1 MKIRHKVLKPMIFMI
16 FILATTLV
24 ANAQSPFSVDTAV
37 DIDTATAGE
46 EEQTAEANS
55 NLIEQ
60 IGWVRNDMAN
70 LEDDYVVITRSTVNV
85 RSGPGT
91 GFAIMQRTGR
101 GDKHPLIREESGWYA
116 MQIGVI
122 DLDDLDQAWLRNDL
136 AVNVKNIISI
146 TKDKINL
153 RSGPSTRY
161 SVVGTTTIGKTYPLV
176 GTESNWYKIA
186 LMNAESIIPPSE
198 PEEVTAAQ
206 QQFADDY
213 SNYTRLV
220 KEKGFYDSETQK
232 ALTRF
237 RNSYGVYRILA
248 KGSQALR
255 NVRSSGKVDKIV
267 IDKQNFTSTLYSN
280 GKVVR
285 VYPIAYGAN
294 PDGGD
299 KQKVGDKRT
308 PEGAFEII
316 NRAQNPRYKNIPGGA
331 KNNPL
336 GTRWMGLN
344 TWRGSIG
351 MHGTSAPSSIGTRAS
366 GGCIRM
372 FTPDAEELFDM
383 VKVSLP
389 VVISSVEGYDHPKPE
404 PAEPPR
410 AADPEEEV
418 QPEPEPESEDN
429 EEDTAIQPETDTPS
443 NNIEDQ
449 SPEKT
454 EKPKGFWN
462 KVKSFFG
469 NLFS

>member
-1 MKIRHKVLKPMIFMI
+1 MIFMI

-24 ANAQSPFSVDTAV
+24 AHAQSPFS
-37 DIDTATAGE
+37 IDTTVEIDRSTTRE
-46 EEQTAEANS
+46 EEQTTEENP
-55 NLIEQ
+55 NLIEK

-70 LEDDYVVITRSTVNV
+70 LEEDYVVITRSTVNV

-161 SVVGTTTIGKTYPLV
+161 SIVGTTTIGRSYPLV

-186 LMNAESIIPPSE
+186 LMNAEAIIPPSE
-198 PEEVTAAQ
+198 PEEVEAAQ

-237 RNSYGVYRILA
+237 RNSYGIYRILA
-248 KGSQALR
+248 KGSPALR
-255 NVRSSGKVDKIV
+255 KVRSTGKVDKVV
-267 IDKQNFTSTLYSN
+267 IDKKNFTSTLYSN

-294 PDGGD
+294 PMA
-299 KQKVGDKRT
+299 V
-308 PEGAFEII
+308 
-316 NRAQNPRYKNIPGGA
+316 
-331 KNNPL
+331 
-336 GTRWMGLN
+336 
-344 TWRGSIG
+344 
-351 MHGTSAPSSIGTRAS
+351 TSKKSATN
-366 GGCIRM
+366 
-372 FTPDAEELFDM
+372 
-383 VKVSLP
+383 VLP
-389 VVISSVEGYDHPKPE
+389 K
-404 PAEPPR
+404 ALL
-410 AADPEEEV
+410 
-418 QPEPEPESEDN
+418 
-429 EEDTAIQPETDTPS
+429 
-443 NNIEDQ
+443 
-449 SPEKT
+449 K
-454 EKPKGFWN
+454 
-462 KVKSFFG
+462 
-469 NLFS
+469 